1 MRFKID
7 ENLPSDLAEMLKH
20 NGHNAFTVNQQK
32 MQGTKDDDL
41 IKICKAEKRALITLD
56 TDFSDIRRYPPK
68 EYYGII
74 VLRCA
79 NQSKTSI
86 MTLMRKILT
95 ELKKEKVIRELWIVE
110 DDKIRIR

>member
-7 ENLPSDLAEMLKH
+7 ENLPVALAEMLIH
-20 NGHNAFTVNQQK
+20 EGHDAFTVNQQR
-32 MQGTKDDDL
+32 MQGSKDDDL
-41 IKICKAEKRALITLD
+41 ILVCKKEKRALITLD

-74 VLRCA
+74 VLRSV
-79 NQSKTSI
+79 NQSKVNMLYLI
-86 MTLMRKILT
+86 GKVFPK
-95 ELKKEKVIRELWIVE
+95 LKTEKVIGELWIVE

>member
-7 ENLPSDLAEMLKH
+7 ENLPSDLAKLLKH
-20 NGHNAFTVNQQK
+20 SGHNVFTVNEQK
-32 MQGTKDDDL
+32 MQGSKDDDL
-41 IKICKAEKRALITLD
+41 IKVCKNEKRALITLD

-79 NQSKTSI
+79 NQSKAN
-86 MTLMRKILT
+86 TLHLIGKILPK
-95 ELKKEKVIRELWIVE
+95 LKIEKVIGELWIVE